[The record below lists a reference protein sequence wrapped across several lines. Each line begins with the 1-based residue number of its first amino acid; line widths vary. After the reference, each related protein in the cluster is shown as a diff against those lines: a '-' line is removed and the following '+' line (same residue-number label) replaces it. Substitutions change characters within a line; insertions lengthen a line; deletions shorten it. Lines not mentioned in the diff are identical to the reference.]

1 MQTLKAV
8 RVVVCEET
16 ALSSR
21 VQSTSV
27 IPGGQSE
34 VGVMKSN
41 QGSVEYQRRITGHWG
56 SAVRRGK
63 WTLQEH
69 VPLQSA

>member
-1 MQTLKAV
+1 MEEEIGHVLPTASLGEGTLVRLCYLDIVQAVQRHDGTLKAV

-34 VGVMKSN
+34 VGVM
-41 QGSVEYQRRITGHWG
+41 
-56 SAVRRGK
+56 
-63 WTLQEH
+63 
-69 VPLQSA
+69 